1 MLFFQN
7 IETYYGAP
15 NAVVPR
21 RAVNISAF
29 A

>member
-1 MLFFQN
+1 MLFFRN

-29 A
+29 T